1 MLVALGGGAPV
12 RAYPLTDG
20 VELILGRD
28 VDCDVVL
35 AHHRVSRRHARLR
48 VSGAG
53 DVLAIE
59 DLGSRNGT
67 RVREPLK
74 RNQPCPVEAG
84 DAIGIGPFTLTAVR
98 GGESPP
104 LLVIGASPPSLVV
117 DDPQVSAPSLALLDV
132 ARDAASVIVSGLGG
146 EAKRTL
152 AEALHRHSG
161 RAGHFI
167 VLDCAAIGPE
177 QIEAELFGDGTR
189 PGALEEAADGTLL
202 FEEIGE
208 LPPPVQGRL
217 LQVIE
222 DREAAYAS
230 GEPPTFTARLV
241 CTTDRDLLAAV
252 EARAFRPDLFYRL
265 AGATLTLRQARALT
279 SAEEEERIQLLATIA
294 QADGN
299 LTRAARRLGIGRN
312 VLVAKMAQYRIPR
325 PPPPRHK

>member
-1 MLVALGGGAPV
+1 VLVALGGGAPV
-12 RAYPLTDG
+12 RAYPLSDG

-35 AHHRVSRRHARLR
+35 SHHRVSRRHARLC

-53 DVLAIE
+53 DALAIE

-74 RNQPCPVEAG
+74 RNQPCPVQAG

-98 GGESPP
+98 GG
-104 LLVIGASPPSLVV
+104 GATPPSLVV
-117 DDPQVSAPSLALLDV
+117 EDPHVSAPSPALLGI
-132 ARDAASVIVSGLGG
+132 ASDEANVIVSGMTA

-152 AEALHRHSG
+152 AESLHRHSG
-161 RAGHFI
+161 REGRFI
-167 VLDCAAIGPE
+167 ALDCAAIGPE
-177 QIEAELFGDGTR
+177 RIEAELFGDGAR
-189 PGALEEAADGTLL
+189 PGALDAAANGTLL
-202 FEEIGE
+202 LEEIGE
-208 LPPPVQGRL
+208 LPLAVQAQL
-217 LQVIE
+217 LQAIE
-222 DREAAYAS
+222 NLEASCAS

-265 AGATLTLRQARALT
+265 AGATLTLRQPRALT
-279 SAEEEERIQLLATIA
+279 SDQEAERAELVAAIE

-312 VLVAKMAQYRIPR
+312 VLVARMAQYRIPR
-325 PPPPRHK
+325 PPPRHK